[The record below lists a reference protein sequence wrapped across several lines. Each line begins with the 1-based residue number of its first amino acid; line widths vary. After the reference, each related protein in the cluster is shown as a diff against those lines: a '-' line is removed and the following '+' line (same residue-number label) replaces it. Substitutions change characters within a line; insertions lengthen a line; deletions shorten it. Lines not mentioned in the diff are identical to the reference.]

1 MKNKFIMK
9 KKNERFMDELMI
21 YLLTL
26 TCTRII
32 EISLS
37 FIQWTNLKPD
47 NTRQS
52 SELFEIFPS
61 LDSRICKSIDRIYT

>member
-26 TCTRII
+26 TGTRII

-37 FIQWTNLKPD
+37 FIQ
-47 NTRQS
+47 
-52 SELFEIFPS
+52 
-61 LDSRICKSIDRIYT
+61 

>member
-21 YLLTL
+21 YLLTF

-37 FIQWTNLKPD
+37 FIQ
-47 NTRQS
+47 
-52 SELFEIFPS
+52 
-61 LDSRICKSIDRIYT
+61 

>member
-37 FIQWTNLKPD
+37 FIQ
-47 NTRQS
+47 
-52 SELFEIFPS
+52 
-61 LDSRICKSIDRIYT
+61 